1 MSARQEPAADPVHDK
16 PGQWEEI
23 PGKCNGKRL
32 GGNGLCRQPEG
43 WGVIGVG
50 TGRCKRHGG
59 ATKTH
64 RKAAENKAAIKAV
77 ETFGLPRDVDAPDA
91 LVEEVHRTA
100 GILRYLDSELRGL
113 TEAELKEKSFLLG
126 MYSRERRHGVDVNK
140 VTIGAGFEERRIR
153 LDEQLGVIIA
163 QVISGTLKDLGVA
176 DRPDVP
182 AIVRKHL
189 MVIDG
194 GKAA

>member
-1 MSARQEPAADPVHDK
+1 MRQEATAVPSDNK
-16 PGQWEEI
+16 PGIWDEI
-23 PGKCNGKRL
+23 SGKCNGKRL
-32 GGNGLCRQPEG
+32 GGNGLCRQPEA
-43 WGVIGVG
+43 WGVIGVS

-59 ATKTH
+59 STKNH
-64 RKAAENKAAIKAV
+64 RKAAAKKAAIKAV

-113 TEAELKEKSFLLG
+113 TEDELKEKGFLLG
-126 MYSRERRHGVDVNK
+126 MYGQERRHGVDVNK
-140 VTIGAGFEERRIR
+140 ATIGAGIAERRIR
-153 LDEQLGVIIA
+153 LDEQLGVLIA
-163 QVISGTLKDLGVA
+163 QVINGVLEDLGVA

-182 AIVRKHL
+182 AIVRRHL
-189 MVIDG
+189 VAVDG